1 MCIWYVD
8 NSATSQTTQTF
19 TIGAGDHIFW
29 VTFSSGSATADIF
42 CYGHRLNPGTWVVQ
56 GVKTGHGA
64 PVNFSGSTTVSD
76 ANNTYTMSVSG
87 GTNQVTFSRSSGS
100 TAWNYHL
107 KRLTNSR

>member
-8 NSATSQTTQTF
+8 NSQTSQTTQTF

-29 VTFSSGSATADIF
+29 VTFSSGNATADIF
-42 CYGHRLNPGTWVVQ
+42 CYGYRLDPGTWVVG
-56 GVKTGHGA
+56 GVKTGHGT